1 METLTYRAKCPIE
14 RYCTMLVSLDVL
26 CELKLIYFENE
37 RIIFDGDG
45 KKADLSQSK
54 ILNLLNDMKGGE

>member
-1 METLTYRAKCPIE
+1 
-14 RYCTMLVSLDVL
+14 MLVALDVL

-45 KKADLSQSK
+45 KKADLSQSE
-54 ILNLLNDMKGGE
+54 ILRLLNDMKGGE